1 MLSTPI
7 VPEGWARPPSQ
18 SNRNKTR
25 LQHFKVQSQSPETN
39 SCSYGLQR
47 VSFLHLCHLQT
58 QQHVSQAGSTPQ
70 LLLSL
75 AVIPWYWNALELG
88 WTFTNNLSWV
98 QDAKLQ
104 LLSIIEESW
113 DFYFNK
119 GYISTNDLCWPFIVQ
134 KPWQFSMKISCL
146 QNQERIG
153 DFYTLLSLAASM
165 RYSLATIWT
174 TGSMC
179 WLRENTFQNISPQWC
194 WFPFNH

>member
-1 MLSTPI
+1 MSLKHSKSSQSFSKIYSLSKIPKTHSCEFLQNQIMLSTPI

-88 WTFTNNLSWV
+88 
-98 QDAKLQ
+98 
-104 LLSIIEESW
+104 
-113 DFYFNK
+113 
-119 GYISTNDLCWPFIVQ
+119 
-134 KPWQFSMKISCL
+134 
-146 QNQERIG
+146 
-153 DFYTLLSLAASM
+153 
-165 RYSLATIWT
+165 
-174 TGSMC
+174 
-179 WLRENTFQNISPQWC
+179 
-194 WFPFNH
+194 